1 MKTKIK
7 STDKVLEEFAKNT
20 EKLTLKWAIISIV
33 KHLEVK
39 DRQEILKEIIDMYQ
53 SELDVFGES
62 K

>member
-1 MKTKIK
+1 M
-7 STDKVLEEFAKNT
+7 LEEFAKNT